1 MNGKDVSAGVTIE
14 GVGNDAVAD
23 GWGIRLKGARY
34 AEVSNIG
41 FFNCCSGEGDN
52 VGLQQDNEH
61 VWVHN
66 CDMFYGNAGSD
77 ADQVKGDGALDC
89 KKSNYVTFSYN
100 HFWDNGKCNLL
111 GLSEGSTDYYIT
123 YHHNWYDHSDSRHP
137 RVRYYSAHV
146 YNNYY
151 DGNAKYGVGSTLG
164 SSVFVENNYFRN
176 TNKPMMI
183 SQQGTDIKG
192 NPKGTFSGEDGGI
205 IKAYGNVFADMKSL
219 RFVPYSE
226 NQTEFDA
233 YVASSRGEQVPA
245 SVTSKKGGNKYN
257 NFDTNSS
264 LFYSSYVLDKA
275 EDVPA
280 VVAGQFGAGRVQHGD
295 FQWTFNNSVDDAEY
309 EVNAA
314 LKKAVSAYKTSLVKI
329 FGGENI
335 DVPGTDPTPTPDPDP
350 NPGTDPTPSTPE
362 IEGTVTCTFSGTSS
376 NIVASN
382 SAFTFTGTKH
392 NAKTEDTTID
402 GVTYKTSLK
411 MESGTEVTFTTKQK
425 MTLYVYY
432 GASGTS
438 KTVLVDGAECT
449 GDPTTVT
456 LEAGTHKIARKVATT
471 VALIKLVPVTTE

>member
-1 MNGKDVSAGVTIE
+1 
-14 GVGNDAVAD
+14 
-23 GWGIRLKGARY
+23 
-34 AEVSNIG
+34 
-41 FFNCCSGEGDN
+41 
-52 VGLQQDNEH
+52 
-61 VWVHN
+61 
-66 CDMFYGNAGSD
+66 
-77 ADQVKGDGALDC
+77 
-89 KKSNYVTFSYN
+89 
-100 HFWDNGKCNLL
+100 
-111 GLSEGSTDYYIT
+111 
-123 YHHNWYDHSDSRHP
+123 
-137 RVRYYSAHV
+137 
-146 YNNYY
+146 
-151 DGNAKYGVGSTLG
+151 
-164 SSVFVENNYFRN
+164 
-176 TNKPMMI
+176 
-183 SQQGTDIKG
+183 
-192 NPKGTFSGEDGGI
+192 
-205 IKAYGNVFADMKSL
+205 MKSL